1 MKRIIKSIVPVA
13 LAAVIMGCGSDSDD
27 ARDIVVPEPPAPELG
42 TTYVRVIHG
51 SADAPLVNVKAGDDI
66 IEGLAGVDYGVG
78 SGFLSLTEGSYML
91 SVDAILP
98 DESTATV
105 LDLGDVALAADTEYT
120 VIAHGYVMED
130 DDTSND
136 LAAAV
141 IANSST
147 DVADGNIRVQ
157 VLHAAPNAP
166 TVDLHITGATD
177 ELTTPLA
184 TLGYGEAT
192 DQVEVPEGV
201 YRVRLVIP
209 EGMDGAGTVAYDIVL
224 PDLAAGADL
233 FVAAVPNTEVMTSP
247 VKLLVNDGSTTSTL
261 YDDRTTAQVR
271 VIHAAADVPNVDIFV
286 DNGKVDALSNAPFG
300 GVTGYVDLPEG
311 TYTVDARLTA
321 DNTVTGIS
329 SELSVMTNNKYT
341 VNAVGTLDAMDDAA
355 LEYYVLMD
363 NVRSVATETKV
374 RITHAHPSV
383 GNVDIYVTA
392 DGMID
397 DVEPAF
403 SDVPFK
409 ATTNF
414 VTLAPGEYSV
424 KVTATGTKTV
434 AIDTGILDLMA
445 GKIYSATAVNDPAAI
460 PANLILSDA
469 FIE

>member
-1 MKRIIKSIVPVA
+1 MNRIIKSIVPMA
-13 LAAVIMGCGSDSDD
+13 MAAVIMGCGSDNDD
-27 ARDIVVPEPPAPELG
+27 VRDIVVPEPPVPELG
-42 TTYVRVIHG
+42 TSYVRVIHG
-51 SADAPLVNVKAGDDI
+51 SADAPLVNIKAGDDI
-66 IEGLAGVDYGVG
+66 IEGLGGVDYGVG
-78 SGFLSLTEGSYML
+78 SGFLELPEGTYPL
-91 SVDAILP
+91 SVEGILP
-98 DESTATV
+98 DDSTIPV
-105 LDLGDVALAADTEYT
+105 LDLGDVALSPDVEYT

-141 IANSST
+141 ITNDKT
-147 DVADGNIRVQ
+147 DVGEGNIRVQ

-166 TVDLHITGATD
+166 TVDLHVTGATD
-177 ELTTPLA
+177 ELTTALA
-184 TLGYGEAT
+184 TLAYGDAT
-192 DQVEVPEGV
+192 DQVEVPAGV

-209 EGMDGAGTVAYDIVL
+209 AGMAGEGTVAYDVVL

-247 VKLLVNDGSTTSTL
+247 VKLLVNDGMGTSTI

-286 DNGKVDALSNAPFG
+286 DDTKVDSLSNAPFG
-300 GVTGYVDLPEG
+300 GVTGYAALPEG
-311 TYTVDARLTA
+311 TYTVDARLTS
-321 DNTVTGIS
+321 DNSVTGITDD
-329 SELSVMTNNKYT
+329 LMVMNNNKYT
-341 VNAVGTLDAMDDAA
+341 VNAVGTLDAMDSAD
-355 LEYYVLMD
+355 LEYYVLTD
-363 NVRSVATETKV
+363 NVRAVATESKV

-409 ATTNF
+409 ATTDF
-414 VTLAPGEYSV
+414 VTLSPGEYNV

-434 AIDTGILDLMA
+434 AIDTGMLDLMG
-445 GKIYSATAVNDPAAI
+445 GKVYSATAVDAPMAT
-460 PANLILSDA
+460 PANLILSDD